1 MDWSTSMTKAISYP
15 FLLDTFGVLNPAP
28 TPNKIYLDRVLT
40 LLSTNV
46 GQRPMLPD
54 YGVNWAQALFES
66 ENDASKAIPK
76 ALTSA
81 IRSWVPDVKI
91 ANISTQNQQDGNEYV
106 YLELV
111 LPDNTMATLPVNTA
125 TFNIN
130 GTVTR

>member
-1 MDWSTSMTKAISYP
+1 MTSAISYP
-15 FLLDTFGVLNPAP
+15 FLLDNFGVLNPAP
-28 TPNKIYLDRVLT
+28 TSNKIYIDRVLT
-40 LLSTNV
+40 LLSTNI

-66 ENDASKAIPK
+66 ESDASKAIPK

-91 ANISTQNQQDGNEYV
+91 ASISIQNQQDGNEYV

-111 LPDNTMATLPVNTA
+111 LPDNTTATLPINTA

-130 GTVTR
+130 GTVTQ